1 MTGAPFPAVR
11 VDLALVHHPIRTRD
25 GGVGATAVTNMDI
38 HDIARAARTYGVE
51 AYHIVTPIAA
61 QRRLVEGVTA
71 HWRGEAGVRV
81 PPRAEALARV
91 RVASRLE
98 EVSAAIER
106 EAGERPFRVATAA
119 DPRGRDTLSFAG
131 LRDRLARPGPPVLLV
146 FGTGWGL
153 ADELLD
159 GADALLDPLRGPGAY
174 NHLSVR
180 VAVGIALDRILG
192 RPEGC

>member
-1 MTGAPFPAVR
+1 
-11 VDLALVHHPIRTRD
+11 
-25 GGVGATAVTNMDI
+25 
-38 HDIARAARTYGVE
+38 
-51 AYHIVTPIAA
+51 
-61 QRRLVEGVTA
+61 
-71 HWRGEAGVRV
+71 VRV
-81 PPRAEALARV
+81 PPQAEALARV